1 MTIFETTR
9 PHFESLTPRQRE
21 IARLLVSGMTNLEV
35 AGQLCISVHTIKA
48 HRAEIMSRMQ
58 VNSFA
63 ELVNQFNKLKTSL
76 PLTRAT
82 PLHVIV
88 VEDDEWYRDYLTDN
102 LNERGYSSIGVVD
115 GEGLRAAWAQKPA
128 DVVILDIEL
137 GQGKENGLALAT
149 RILPNCPCGIIMVTA
164 KGAQDERLEGL
175 STGAD
180 AYFAKPVNID
190 ELSITITNLARRLR

>member
-1 MTIFETTR
+1 MTIFETMR
-9 PHFESLTPRQRE
+9 PHFESLTQRQRE

-63 ELVNQFNKLKTSL
+63 ELVNQFNRLTPPL
-76 PLTRAT
+76 PLTT

-88 VEDDEWYRDYLTDN
+88 VEDDELYRDYLTDN

-149 RILPNCPCGIIMVTA
+149 RILSNCPCGIIMVTA

>member
-1 MTIFETTR
+1 MTIFETMR
-9 PHFESLTPRQRE
+9 PHFESLTQRQRE

-63 ELVNQFNKLKTSL
+63 ELVNQFNRLTPPL
-76 PLTRAT
+76 PLTT

-149 RILPNCPCGIIMVTA
+149 RILSNCPCGIIMVTA